1 MLARKL
7 GWAGYAHEMET
18 SVRWR
23 THPHDGCNEEYRST
37 KRASAPTAA
46 ALRGQMR
53 PRTRQERLLM
63 HIGAAGSDFHR
74 RCIDKPGA
82 PGMGVV
88 RLICAAGGLC
98 GLGLMSAAIAGPPQN
113 AARPLLAAAGSAR
126 STSVADTALARR
138 AHASPAVQ
146 LDLQLPGRSPPAIN
160 QGAATGIASTA
171 FPSAIHHLDLGRAD
185 FGTNDRYQPRAV
197 GLGETS
203 FRTMG
208 QAQILALRIRREGL
222 PIARLLESKSALLSI
237 GLNQRGKPGLWV
249 TQKTH

>member
-7 GWAGYAHEMET
+7 GWAGYAQEMET

-46 ALRGQMR
+46 APRGQMRR
-53 PRTRQERLLM
+53 PRTRQERPLM
-63 HIGAAGSDFHR
+63 HIGAASSDFR
-74 RCIDKPGA
+74 A

-113 AARPLLAAAGSAR
+113 GARPLLAAAGSAR

-138 AHASPAVQ
+138 AHDASPAVQ
-146 LDLQLPGRSPPAIN
+146 LDLKLPGRSPPAIN
-160 QGAATGIASTA
+160 QGAATGITSTT

-208 QAQILALRIRREGL
+208 QVQILALRIRREGL

>member
-1 MLARKL
+1 
-7 GWAGYAHEMET
+7 
-18 SVRWR
+18 
-23 THPHDGCNEEYRST
+23 
-37 KRASAPTAA
+37 
-46 ALRGQMR
+46 
-53 PRTRQERLLM
+53 M
-63 HIGAAGSDFHR
+63 HIGAARSDFHR

-88 RLICAAGGLC
+88 RLMCAAGGLC
-98 GLGLMSAAIAGPPQN
+98 GLGFMSAAIAAPPQN
-113 AARPLLAAAGSAR
+113 GARPLLAAAGSAR
-126 STSVADTALARR
+126 STPVADSAFARR

-160 QGAATGIASTA
+160 QGAAAGIASA
-171 FPSAIHHLDLGRAD
+171 FPSAIHPLDVGQAD

-249 TQKTH
+249 TQKIH